1 MHFSQPSNG
10 EGTTQWETD
19 WYALY
24 TRHQHEKIIARSLAN
39 RGFEVFLPLY
49 EETRQW
55 SDRRKQ
61 LTLPLF
67 SCYVFVRACLD
78 RKVDVLTTPGVHG
91 FVSFDNHPAPIPP
104 SEIDNLHR
112 VIGRTRIEP
121 HPFLRCGDTVR
132 VRYGPFTGIEGIL
145 VRKKGQTRLV
155 LSVALLQKAAAIEI
169 DAALIERLP
178 RSRALE
184 RGRSVEAHADRFR
197 VTV

>member
-10 EGTTQWETD
+10 AGTTHWEMD

-24 TRHQHEKIIARSLAN
+24 TRHQHEKNIARSLAS

-55 SDRRKQ
+55 SDRRKR

-67 SCYVFVRACLD
+67 SCYVFVRARPD
-78 RKVDVLTTPGVHG
+78 HRVDVLTTPGVHG

-104 SEIDNLHR
+104 SEIENLHR
-112 VIGRTRIEP
+112 VIERTRIEP

-145 VRKKGQTRLV
+145 ARKKGQTRLV

-178 RSRALE
+178 RSRSLE
-184 RGRSVEAHADRFR
+184 KERSVEAHADRFS
-197 VTV
+197 VAV